1 MKKSLLAL
9 AVFGAFASAASA
21 QTNTTN
27 TTVYGIIDLGLTRSS
42 SNTAGTRVGLDSGNW
57 YGSRLGFRGAEDLGG
72 GLSAI
77 FDLENGF
84 SADTGSAAQGGRL
97 FGRHAWVGLK
107 GGFGTLRLGRSW
119 MPTYSLLTDVI
130 DPFEDGLAGA
140 ASAFFGRNI
149 FTAIDIRMQNAV
161 FYSNSL
167 GGLRADV
174 AYSLGEVAG
183 NTSANSQ
190 ISTAFTYATGPL
202 KAVLGYHDVKDAAG
216 TGSAKLT
223 FVGGTYDFGP
233 VKLHLGL
240 DKQKTDAAGATTAD
254 ANDVLVGVTVPV
266 GAGRI
271 LASYNRLN
279 DRTPTNADMKQY
291 AVGYTYDMSKRTTLY
306 TSYGHISLNDAN
318 RFNVGIRHK
327 F

>member
-21 QTNTTN
+21 QTNTTI
-27 TTVYGIIDLGLTRSS
+27 YGIVDIGLTYSKS
-42 SNTAGTRVGLDSGNW
+42 DVAGTRWGIDSGNW
-57 YGSRLGFRGAEDLGG
+57 YGSRLGFKGSEDLGN

-77 FDLENGF
+77 FQLENGF
-84 SADTGSAAQGGRL
+84 SADTGALGQSGRL

-107 GGFGTLRLGRSW
+107 GNFGTVRLGRSW

-140 ASAFFGRNI
+140 ASGFFGRNI

-161 FYSNSL
+161 FYGNAF
-167 GGLRADV
+167 GGLKADLG
-174 AYSLGEVAG
+174 YSFGEVAG

-190 ISTAFTYATGPL
+190 VSTAFTYSAGPA
-202 KAVLGYHDVKDAAG
+202 KAVLGYHNAKDVAG
-216 TGSAKLT
+216 TGAAKLV
-223 FVGGTYDFGP
+223 FVGGSYDFGAA
-233 VKLHLGL
+233 KLHLGV
-240 DKQKTDAAGATTAD
+240 DQQKTDAAGVTTVD
-254 ANDVLVGVTVPV
+254 ARDVLVGVTVPV

-271 LASYNRLN
+271 LASWNRYD
-279 DRTPTNADMKQY
+279 DRLQANADMTQT

-306 TSYGHISLNDAN
+306 TSYGHVNLADAN